1 MTPDIHNM
9 TAEVDLSDTEYDS
22 IDVYVWNGNMKPYAE
37 VKQIE
42 NKENPIEFRSIGFC
56 IILCLLTNRVFRQ
69 EVLLG

>member
-1 MTPDIHNM
+1 M
-9 TAEVDLSDTEYDS
+9 SDTEYDS

-42 NKENPIEFRSIGFC
+42 KVKENPIEFRSIGFC